1 MENVNLKTL
10 ALQLQ
15 LSVATV
21 SKALRDSHEISA
33 ETKKRVSELATQ
45 LNYIP
50 NPYASSLRK
59 RTSKTI
65 AVVIP
70 EIADSFFAEAIN
82 GIESIAQYKGYHVLI
97 YLTHE
102 SFEKE
107 KAILMDF
114 QSGRVDGVLLSVSTA
129 TVSTTHILNLQSH
142 GTPIVIFDRICDEI
156 KTAKVSTD
164 DYNSGY
170 MAAQHLIDNCCKKI
184 AFLSISTTL
193 SIIKKRM
200 NGYRQAMIDN
210 NLPMNENFEINCT
223 LNDNYNNTII
233 RNLLKD
239 DERPNGII
247 ASVERLTANIYMACK
262 QLQLKIPKD
271 VAVISF
277 SNLKTAMI
285 LDPALT
291 TITQPAFDMGKAA
304 ASLLFKSLEK
314 KNFDLDIESEV
325 LPSVLTVRNSTIK
338 YYE

>member
-1 MENVNLKTL
+1 MEHVNLKAL

-33 ETKKRVSELATQ
+33 ETKKRVSELAAK
-45 LNYIP
+45 LNYVP

-82 GIESIAQYKGYHVLI
+82 GIEFIAQHKGYHVLI

-102 SFEKE
+102 SSEKE
-107 KAILMDF
+107 KSILMDF
-114 QSGRVDGVLLSVSTA
+114 QSGRVDGILLSISAA
-129 TVSTTHILNLQSH
+129 TVSTTHISNLQAH
-142 GTPIVIFDRICDEI
+142 GTPIVVFDRICDEI
-156 KTAKVSTD
+156 KTAKVSID
-164 DYNSGY
+164 DFNSGY
-170 MAAQHLIDNCCKKI
+170 MAAQHLIDNYCKKI
-184 AFLSISTTL
+184 AFLSISPTL
-193 SIIKKRM
+193 SITKKRM
-200 NGYRQAMIDN
+200 NGYRQAIIDN
-210 NLPMNENFEINCT
+210 NLAIKEDFEINCT
-223 LNDNYNNTII
+223 LNDNYNNTVIED
-233 RNLLKD
+233 LLKA
-239 DERPNGII
+239 DERPDGII
-247 ASVERLTANIYMACK
+247 ASVERLTASIYMACK
-262 QLQLKIPKD
+262 QLQLKIPED

-285 LDPALT
+285 LDPSLT

-314 KNFDLDIESEV
+314 KNFDLDTESEV
-325 LPSVLTVRNSTIK
+325 FPSVLTVRNSTLK
-338 YYE
+338 Y

>member
-33 ETKKRVSELATQ
+33 ETKKRVSELAAK

-59 RTSKTI
+59 RISKTI

-70 EIADSFFAEAIN
+70 EIADSFFAETIN
-82 GIESIAQYKGYHVLI
+82 GIESIAQDKGYHVLI

-102 SFEKE
+102 IFEKE

-114 QSGRVDGVLLSVSTA
+114 QSGRVDGVLLSVSAA
-129 TVSTTHILNLQSH
+129 TVSTTHISNLQAH

-164 DYNSGY
+164 DFNCGY
-170 MAAQHLIDNCCKKI
+170 MATQHLIDNCCKKI
-184 AFLSISTTL
+184 AFLSISPTL
-193 SIIKKRM
+193 SITKKRL
-200 NGYRQAMIDN
+200 NGYRQAIIDN
-210 NLPMNENFEINCT
+210 NLLMNENFEINCT

-233 RNLLKD
+233 TNLLKGED
-239 DERPNGII
+239 RPNGII
-247 ASVERLTANIYMACK
+247 ASVERLTANIYIACK
-262 QLQLKIPKD
+262 QLQLKIPED

-285 LDPALT
+285 LDPSLT
-291 TITQPAFDMGKAA
+291 TVTQPAFNMGKAA

-314 KNFDLDIESEV
+314 KNFDLNMESEV
-325 LPSVLTVRNSTIK
+325 FPSVLTVRNSTIK
-338 YYE
+338 IL